1 LLPGDTVVLDMKGF
15 EVLSLEDAI
24 VNATSSAVAGADVD
38 VLLSLPVLSSS
49 VSYRNTTS
57 QLDRNSTSSN
67 SSGDSSSVL
76 VWWRYKKGTLDAS
89 QPSSNFLVLQ
99 AITLGTHTIELSAD
113 LGIRLPAQ
121 GLPPGAISISSDS
134 PSGPIAP
141 TYGWSAGLGEFYV
154 KYLTFAPPQAGT
166 QSGIVMLLCL
176 SQQMRAQE
184 ELTLFLPGF
193 GLNASMHPT
202 GASPGATGVES
213 CLFGEPISLEEGSSS
228 SSGNTSG
235 SGSTPAE
242 LAVAGFVREQMGF
255 GNVTALYEALQ
266 RVVSFEWRNASS
278 LQVSL
283 ARASFSPFSPFSLSF
298 SFLSHSH
305 CISFTRTLSL
315 SLRATKRACVC
326 VPASR
331 SRARAR
337 THTHIH
343 TLLPSLPPSLP
354 SLLRARDLSLSCAR
368 AFYMHSLIS

>member
-1 LLPGDTVVLDMKGF
+1 
-15 EVLSLEDAI
+15 
-24 VNATSSAVAGADVD
+24 
-38 VLLSLPVLSSS
+38 
-49 VSYRNTTS
+49 
-57 QLDRNSTSSN
+57 
-67 SSGDSSSVL
+67 
-76 VWWRYKKGTLDAS
+76 
-89 QPSSNFLVLQ
+89 
-99 AITLGTHTIELSAD
+99 
-113 LGIRLPAQ
+113 
-121 GLPPGAISISSDS
+121 
-134 PSGPIAP
+134 
-141 TYGWSAGLGEFYV
+141 
-154 KYLTFAPPQAGT
+154 
-166 QSGIVMLLCL
+166 
-176 SQQMRAQE
+176 
-184 ELTLFLPGF
+184 
-193 GLNASMHPT
+193 MHPT

-354 SLLRARDLSLSCAR
+354 SLLRARDLSLSLAR